1 MLTLST
7 CFIILLT
14 MTTRKQTDQFR
25 HFNRF
30 YTNYMGLLGN
40 SLYDRP
46 VNLTEARILYELDS
60 QTAISARDLM
70 KLLALDKGYVSRL
83 IRKFV
88 KSGWVIENRSR
99 KDARVKMLTLTPKG
113 NFLMNRLHEDACEQ
127 AHLVLDK
134 IADKDKKQLLKAM
147 KTIEKILSH

>member
-1 MLTLST
+1 
-7 CFIILLT
+7 

-40 SLYDRP
+40 SLYDQP

-60 QTAISARDLM
+60 QAAISARDLM
-70 KLLALDKGYVSRL
+70 KQLALDKGYVSRL
-83 IRKFV
+83 VKKFV
-88 KSGWVIENRSR
+88 KSGWVIETRS
-99 KDARVKMLTLTPKG
+99 KDDARIKTLRLTPEG
-113 NFLMNRLHEDACEQ
+113 DSLMTRLHGDACEQ
-127 AHLVLDK
+127 AHHVLDK

-147 KTIEKILSH
+147 EIIEKILSH